1 MAKFLS
7 GHFFRVWRR
16 FGMRSARHEGCP
28 AGRVAP
34 VHMDYVFTH
43 IVKGKYSSL
52 EDFILRKAVKWK
64 RVNRNQ

>member
-1 MAKFLS
+1 MEQ
-7 GHFFRVWRR
+7 H
-16 FGMRSARHEGCP
+16 SA